1 MCHYGNI
8 TVPCYWVLKGMRGA
22 DKKRSMRYGDMESV
36 IKKNYRE
43 RNYAGKID
51 TDKTEIQRNID
62 HEKR

>member
-36 IKKNYRE
+36 IKKNYGE
-43 RNYAGKID
+43 RNYAGK
-51 TDKTEIQRNID
+51 N
-62 HEKR
+62 